1 MTDDCLA
8 KQIVPLCDWSDVA
21 TAATLTLHARGRNPS
36 ENALNRLAN
45 KVAVVTGGNSGIG
58 FATARL
64 FVEEGANVVIVGR
77 RSDAVDTAVEKL
89 GARAHGLTGDM
100 ADPLTHERVAA
111 LIASRFGKA
120 DIYVANAGINTIASS
135 DQVDNASY
143 DAHFATN
150 TKAVFF
156 GVQAIAPHLRDGGA
170 ILLTSSIA
178 SAKVFDGHAV
188 YAGTKAAIE
197 AFARSWTLEFK
208 ARGIRVNV
216 ISPGPVDTPILAKL
230 GIESADR
237 PAFEQTVAGMIPLGR
252 LGRPEELAR
261 AALFLV
267 SEDGS
272 FVNGVNLKVDGG
284 MSLI

>member
-1 MTDDCLA
+1 M
-8 KQIVPLCDWSDVA
+8 
-21 TAATLTLHARGRNPS
+21 
-36 ENALNRLAN
+36 NRLAN

-58 FATARL
+58 FATAKL
-64 FVEEGANVVIVGR
+64 FVTEGAHVVIVGR
-77 RSDAVDTAVEKL
+77 RADAVDAAVAEL
-89 GARAHGLTGDM
+89 GHRAIGVTGDM
-100 ADPLTHERVAA
+100 ADPQTHDKVAA
-111 LIASRFGKA
+111 LVAERFGGA

-135 DQVDNASY
+135 DQVSHASF

-156 GVQAIAPHLRDGGA
+156 GVQTIAPHMRDGGA

-178 SAKVFDGHAV
+178 SNRVFDGHAV

-208 ARGIRVNV
+208 SRGIRVNV
-216 ISPGPVDTPILAKL
+216 ISPGPVDTPILSKL
-230 GIESADR
+230 GIASSDR
-237 PAFEQTVAGMIPLGR
+237 PAFESAVAQSIPLGR

-267 SEDGS
+267 SEEGS
-272 FVNGVNLKVDGG
+272 FVNGINLIVDGG
-284 MSLI
+284 RSLV

>member
-1 MTDDCLA
+1 MEN
-8 KQIVPLCDWSDVA
+8 DV
-21 TAATLTLHARGRNPS
+21 
-36 ENALNRLAN
+36 NRLAN

-58 FATARL
+58 FATAKL
-64 FVEEGANVVIVGR
+64 FVAEGASVVIVGR
-77 RSDAVDTAVEKL
+77 RSDAVDAAAAEL
-89 GARAHGLTGDM
+89 GDRAIGLTGDM
-100 ADPLTHERVAA
+100 SDPQTHERVAA
-111 LIASRFGKA
+111 LVAEQFGGL

-135 DQVDNASY
+135 DNVSNESY

-156 GVQAIAPHLRDGGA
+156 GVQKIAPQMRDGGA

-178 SAKVFDGHAV
+178 GSKVFDGHAV

-208 ARGIRVNV
+208 SRGIRVNV
-216 ISPGPVDTPILAKL
+216 MSPGPVDTPILSKL

-237 PAFEQTVAGMIPLGR
+237 PAFEATVANSIPLGR

-267 SEDGS
+267 SAEGS
-272 FVNGVNLKVDGG
+272 FVNGINLNVDGG
-284 MSLI
+284 MSLT